1 MLDIHTLMRGL
12 AEKRPVFHSE
22 ADFQFALASHIREDC
37 DQPVRLEWKPFPG
50 EPSVAAPNE
59 YSRLGEHLANRSR
72 KPWPATFS
80 ELEDILREPLPDEA
94 KGERNWWANCYG
106 APQAT
111 AWMEVGWRVS
121 KVDLSTKTVCFLRSQ
136 MYVDLWLPGLG
147 VAIELKYA
155 TRELECRAR
164 ASDLRPPCEAYSLRS
179 QAAQDITRYDF
190 VKDVA
195 RLERVVD
202 GCPDARRG
210 IAVLLTNNPL
220 YWECSKKKN
229 GKPIDEDFHL
239 HQGRKLRQAPD
250 GMDWTEGAK
259 EGTKKGKDVPIVLNG
274 SYPALAWKCYSDLDG
289 DRQARNRTLCYLAVE
304 VPPVATAA
312 AGGESPKRRAGCSL
326 SS

>member
-1 MLDIHTLMRGL
+1 MLDIHSLMRGL
-12 AEKRPVFHSE
+12 AERRPVFHNE
-22 ADFQFALASHIREDC
+22 ADFQFALASHIREEC
-37 DQPVRLEWKPFPG
+37 DQPVRLEWKPFPD
-50 EPSVAAPNE
+50 EVSVAAGNE
-59 YSRLGEHLANRSR
+59 YGCLSEHLVKRSR
-72 KPWPATFS
+72 KPWSATFA
-80 ELEDILREPLPDEA
+80 ELEGILRGPLPDEA
-94 KGERNWWANCYG
+94 KRGRNWWANCYG

-155 TRELECRAR
+155 TRELECRVP
-164 ASDLRPPCEAYSLRS
+164 ASDLRPPCEAYSLRN

-195 RLERVVD
+195 RLERVMD
-202 GCPDARRG
+202 GCPEARRG

-220 YWECSKKKN
+220 YWECSKKKT
-229 GKPIDEDFHL
+229 GKPIDEDYHL
-239 HQGRKLRQAPD
+239 RDGRRLRERPD
-250 GMDWTEGAK
+250 GMDWAEDAK
-259 EGTKKGKDVPIVLNG
+259 EGTKKGRDVPIVLNG

-289 DRQARNRTLCYLAVE
+289 DRKARNRTLRYLVVE
-304 VPPVATAA
+304 VLPVS
-312 AGGESPKRRAGCSL
+312 AGAPEVESLKSRTNCSP